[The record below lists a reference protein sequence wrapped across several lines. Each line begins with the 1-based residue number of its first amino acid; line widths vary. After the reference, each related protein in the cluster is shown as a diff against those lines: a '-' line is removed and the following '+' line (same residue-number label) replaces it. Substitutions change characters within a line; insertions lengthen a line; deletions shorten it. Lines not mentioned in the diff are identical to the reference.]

1 MRVVTASLISFGG
14 AAASQPSKAM
24 VKPWEPFSSGH
35 QFLFF
40 FFKPKSLL
48 GERLLLFAFIFNLEI
63 YVKYIPPF
71 SIHLIR
77 GDLLLALQPLVL
89 FLHNNFLF
97 KKTTTWTILSH
108 ADLM

>member
-40 FFKPKSLL
+40 FLSQSL
-48 GERLLLFAFIFNLEI
+48 F
-63 YVKYIPPF
+63 
-71 SIHLIR
+71 
-77 GDLLLALQPLVL
+77 
-89 FLHNNFLF
+89 
-97 KKTTTWTILSH
+97 
-108 ADLM
+108 